1 MSKITVIFEQDDTL
15 DDIEVIVKASERNDK
30 VEELISRLG
39 GKQEQIAVTQEDKT
53 VKVLSQSDIYLI
65 SVNGKRI
72 DILTESEKF
81 SLRRTLQSI
90 ESSLDDREFIRI
102 SRYEIINISKVK
114 HYDFT
119 LKGTLRIELLNGIE
133 VWASRRC
140 IPTIRKMLSGK
151 G

>member
-15 DDIEVIVKASERNDK
+15 DDIEVIVKASKRNDE

-39 GKQEQIAVTQEDKT
+39 GKQEQIAVTQEDET
-53 VKVLSQSDIYLI
+53 VRALAQSDIYLI
-65 SVNGKRI
+65 SVNGKRL
-72 DILTESEKF
+72 DIFTKSEKF
-81 SLRRTLQSI
+81 SIRRTLQGI
-90 ESSLDDREFIRI
+90 ESSLDDRKFIRI

-119 LKGTLRIELLNGIE
+119 LKGTLRIELLNGVE

-140 IPTIRKMLSGK
+140 IPAIRKMLSGK